1 MSAGD
6 PAPRIRRRAAHA
18 CDVCRLRKIRC
29 DGHNPCATCIATD
42 QDCSYGIDVN
52 PRGKNDSI
60 LEGVLRIE
68 RYLQDMNAMI
78 ASSPGFINHP
88 VSNDHSSGSPQT
100 VYSGGATTASPLLPQ
115 QTSGPRHLSFHDEQS
130 VHNAVLSS
138 FHTSA
143 TESILS
149 WQLFDVFPSIRQNYT
164 SIFHLEQAIMP
175 ITGKLSTL
183 NPYVV
188 SPELDHILE
197 SFQTNVNFW
206 YPVMSNDKRNQLRKH
221 ILLRKLEQP
230 TTSSV
235 LALLMIALGCASQS
249 IVNIAVPRDLT
260 PDEIDYYKGRK
271 LMADACFDEV
281 LTKLY
286 IPHTEMSSN
295 AVQCLFYTAAYFA
308 FSQRPLQAWEYINAS
323 AAKCRLLLTY
333 HSSGESAQDIECLR
347 RIFWSCYILESDYLA
362 ELSGLPESG
371 LASIESTIPLPGNY
385 NTHDAQVDEE
395 HSSLYFLAC
404 ISMRRLLNRVHN
416 LLYAKE
422 TGASLDDARFPFI
435 VEELDHQLEEWRDF
449 LPPALQFV
457 VDTHPAQGQH
467 AGFLRQRYL
476 TCRSVIYRPYLT
488 LVLTNHSQDINVA
501 QNVLEKC
508 RNCLDACLL
517 HIVSLRGFAHTV
529 MMDTWICSLSMTG
542 AMLILL
548 AASRVPYLRNLL
560 GQDVTNIGS
569 HLQTL
574 IKRWVQIP
582 GDIRSPSIEQSLR
595 MIGEIDVFLHQE
607 VHSKKGD

>member
-1 MSAGD
+1 MSAVD
-6 PAPRIRRRAAHA
+6 PAPRTRRRAAHA

-68 RYLQDMNAMI
+68 RYLQDMNAMMA
-78 ASSPGFINHP
+78 ASPAFMNHH
-88 VSNDHSSGSPQT
+88 VANDHNTGSPQT
-100 VYSGGATTASPLLPQ
+100 AYSGGATIASPLPQ
-115 QTSGPRHLSFHDEQS
+115 PTARPRHLSFHDEQS
-130 VHNAVLSS
+130 VHNA
-138 FHTSA
+138 
-143 TESILS
+143 
-149 WQLFDVFPSIRQNYT
+149 
-164 SIFHLEQAIMP
+164 
-175 ITGKLSTL
+175 
-183 NPYVV
+183 
-188 SPELDHILE
+188 
-197 SFQTNVNFW
+197 
-206 YPVMSNDKRNQLRKH
+206 
-221 ILLRKLEQP
+221 P
-230 TTSSV
+230 TALSV
-235 LALLMIALGCASQS
+235 LALLMMSLGCASQS
-249 IVNIAVPRDLT
+249 IINIAVPRDLT
-260 PDEIDYYKGRK
+260 SDEHEYYKQRK
-271 LMADACFDEV
+271 LMADICFDEV
-281 LTKLY
+281 LKRLY
-286 IPHTEMSSN
+286 IPHTEMSST
-295 AVQCLFYTAAYFA
+295 AVQCLFYTAVYFA
-308 FSQRPLQAWEYINAS
+308 FSQRPLQAWEYINAT
-323 AAKCRLLLTY
+323 AAKCRLLLSY
-333 HSSGESAQDIECLR
+333 HSPGESAEDVECLR

-371 LASIESTIPLPGNY
+371 LASIESTIPLPGSY
-385 NTHDAQVDEE
+385 DTHESQVDEE

-457 VDTHPAQGQH
+457 VDTQPAQGQH

-488 LVLTNHSQDINVA
+488 WVLTNHPQDINVA

-517 HIVSLRGFAHTV
+517 HIINLRGFAHTV

-542 AMLILL
+542 AMLVLL
-548 AASRVPYLRNLL
+548 AASRLPYLRNLL

-582 GDIRSPSIEQSLR
+582 GENRSPSIEQSLR

-607 VHSKKGD
+607 FGTEKKD

>member
-1 MSAGD
+1 MSAVD
-6 PAPRIRRRAAHA
+6 PAPRTRRRAAHA

-68 RYLQDMNAMI
+68 RYLQDMNAMMA
-78 ASSPGFINHP
+78 ASPAFMNHHAT
-88 VSNDHSSGSPQT
+88 NDHNSGSPQT
-100 VYSGGATTASPLLPQ
+100 AYSGGATISSPVPQ
-115 QTSGPRHLSFHDEQS
+115 QITRPRHLSFHDEQN

-175 ITGKLSTL
+175 IASRSSTMH
-183 NPYVV
+183 PYVG
-188 SPELDHILE
+188 SPELDHIME
-197 SFQTNVNFW
+197 SFQANINFW
-206 YPVMSNDKRNQLRKH
+206 YPAMSNNKRNQLRDCV
-221 ILLRKLEQP
+221 LLRKLEQP
-230 TTSSV
+230 TTLSV
-235 LALLMIALGCASQS
+235 LALLMISLGCASQS
-249 IVNIAVPRDLT
+249 IMNIAVPRDLT
-260 PDEIDYYKGRK
+260 SDEHEYYKGRK
-271 LMADACFDEV
+271 LMADICFDEV
-281 LTKLY
+281 LKKLY
-286 IPHTEMSSN
+286 IPHTEMSST
-295 AVQCLFYTAAYFA
+295 AVQCLFYTAVYCA
-308 FSQRPLQAWEYINAS
+308 FSQRPLQAWEYINAT
-323 AAKCRLLLTY
+323 AAKCRLLLSY
-333 HSSGESAQDIECLR
+333 HSPGESAEDVECLR

-371 LASIESTIPLPGNY
+371 LASIESTIPLPGSY
-385 NTHDAQVDEE
+385 DTHDSQVDEE

-457 VDTHPAQGQH
+457 VDTQPAQGQH

-488 LVLTNHSQDINVA
+488 WVLTNHSQDINVA

-517 HIVSLRGFAHTV
+517 HIINLRGFAHTV

-542 AMLILL
+542 AMLVLL
-548 AASRVPYLRNLL
+548 AASRLPYLRNLL

-582 GDIRSPSIEQSLR
+582 GENRSPSIEQSLR

-607 VHSKKGD
+607 FGTEKKN

>member
-1 MSAGD
+1 
-6 PAPRIRRRAAHA
+6 
-18 CDVCRLRKIRC
+18 
-29 DGHNPCATCIATD
+29 
-42 QDCSYGIDVN
+42 
-52 PRGKNDSI
+52 
-60 LEGVLRIE
+60 
-68 RYLQDMNAMI
+68 
-78 ASSPGFINHP
+78 
-88 VSNDHSSGSPQT
+88 
-100 VYSGGATTASPLLPQ
+100 
-115 QTSGPRHLSFHDEQS
+115 
-130 VHNAVLSS
+130 
-138 FHTSA
+138 
-143 TESILS
+143 
-149 WQLFDVFPSIRQNYT
+149 
-164 SIFHLEQAIMP
+164 MP
-175 ITGKLSTL
+175 ITSRLSTL
-183 NPYVV
+183 NPYIV
-188 SPELDHILE
+188 SSELDHIVE

-206 YPVMSNDKRNQLRKH
+206 YPIMSNNKRNQLRKH

-230 TTSSV
+230 TTLSV

-249 IVNIAVPRDLT
+249 VANIAVPRDLT

-271 LMADACFDEV
+271 LMADVFFDEV
-281 LTKLY
+281 LRKLY

-295 AVQCLFYTAAYFA
+295 AVHCLFYTAVYFA

-323 AAKCRLLLTY
+323 AAKCRLLLSY
-333 HSSGESAQDIECLR
+333 HSSGESAKDIECLR

-449 LPPALQFV
+449 LPTALQFV
-457 VDTHPAQGQH
+457 VDTQPAQGQH

-488 LVLTNHSQDINVA
+488 LVLTNHSQDINVVP
-501 QNVLEKC
+501 NVLEKC
-508 RNCLDACLL
+508 RNCLSACLL
-517 HIVSLRGFAHTV
+517 HIVNLRGFAHTV

-560 GQDVTNIGS
+560 GQDVTIIGS

-582 GDIRSPSIEQSLR
+582 GDNRSPSIDQSLR
-595 MIGEIDVFLHQE
+595 MIGEIDVFLHHE
-607 VHSKKGD
+607 FLPKKGD